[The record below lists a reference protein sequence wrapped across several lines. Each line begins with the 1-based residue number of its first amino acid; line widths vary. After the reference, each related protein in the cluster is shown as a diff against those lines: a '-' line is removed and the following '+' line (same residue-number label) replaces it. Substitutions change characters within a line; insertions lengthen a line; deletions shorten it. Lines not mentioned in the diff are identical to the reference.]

1 MKNQIRNLTRLIWS
15 KTRIQILVSIRPKP
29 ELLTH
34 TVPKLT
40 ADILGSSQHIF
51 IKTYQINFILPPIN
65 QMPCTLH
72 SFHPNRVTYKPS
84 PCKAGQ
90 VINSEGCEL
99 AGGQCHGKQQVAL
112 GWTEKAGMTVRLRC
126 ATEEQAW
133 LTRPGRHMAVG
144 VGMEGW
150 QPQASPVKESRD
162 RQKGQA
168 KLQGTGP
175 QNL

>member
-1 MKNQIRNLTRLIWS
+1 MKNQIRNLTRLIWG
-15 KTRIQILVSIRPKP
+15 KTRIQILVSLRPKP

-84 PCKAGQ
+84 PWKAGQ

-112 GWTEKAGMTVRLRC
+112 GWTEKAGMMMRLRC

-133 LTRPGRHMAVG
+133 LTHPGDGGGDGRLATIG
-144 VGMEGW
+144 FPSQGI
-150 QPQASPVKESRD
+150 RD